1 MKRTDPSIFGR
12 QGRGGG
18 GWRRLLPVKPRVTA
32 LTLIVLVFLVWLSGV
47 AASPAASGA
56 VYVLRAVGSINP
68 GLQEFIVDGINLA
81 EREKAEALVIELDT
95 PGGLATSMREI
106 VQAISNAKVPVVV
119 YVYPRG
125 ARAASAG
132 VFITMAADV
141 AAMAPGTNIGAAHPV
156 SVGAGKLDKTM
167 SQKVVNDM
175 VAYGRS
181 MAEERGRNG
190 DWMEKA
196 IRQSVSI
203 PATEAVKLKVV
214 DLTADNLEDLLTKI
228 NGRKVDVRGKK
239 LALRTAGVPI
249 REIPEGLRF
258 RVLKYIADP
267 NIAFILMMVGLAGL
281 YFEFAHPGV
290 VLPGVIGGICL
301 LLAFFA
307 FQTLP
312 INFIGILLIFL
323 AFIFFILEFKITSYG
338 LLSVAGVV
346 SLLLGGMMLY
356 RGGEGG
362 VNISWMVLIP
372 TVVVITLFFVGVAG
386 IVFRSHLRR
395 AMTGASGMVGERGTA
410 YTPLDPA
417 GQVFVHGEYWHAVSE
432 APVAKGE
439 AVEVLEVMDLT
450 LRVRRAQ

>member
-12 QGRGGG
+12 QGRGAG
-18 GWRRLLPVKPRVTA
+18 GWRRLLPGKPWVRV
-32 LTLIVLVFLVWLSGV
+32 LTLMSLVFLVWLSGV
-47 AASPAASGA
+47 AASPAAPGA
-56 VYVLRAVGSINP
+56 VYVLRAVGSVNP

-214 DLTADNLEDLLTKI
+214 DLTADNLEDLLAKI

-239 LALRTAGVPI
+239 LALRTVGVPV

-395 AMTGASGMVGERGTA
+395 AMTGAAGMVGERGTA
-410 YTPLDPA
+410 YTPLAPE

-439 AVEVLEVMDLT
+439 VVEVLEVMDLT

>member
-1 MKRTDPSIFGR
+1 MKNKHKLILSAFILIT
-12 QGRGGG
+12 
-18 GWRRLLPVKPRVTA
+18 LLGTLLSQAHLEAAAPR
-32 LTLIVLVFLVWLSGV
+32 
-47 AASPAASGA
+47 A

-68 GLQEFIVDGINLA
+68 GLAEFIVEGIRLA
-81 EREKAEALVIELDT
+81 ERENAEALVIELDT
-95 PGGLATSMREI
+95 PGGLDTSMRQI
-106 VQAISNAKVPVVV
+106 VQTISNAKVPVVV

-132 VFITMAADV
+132 VFITLAANV

-156 SVGAGKLDKTM
+156 SIGMGKVDKTM
-167 SQKVVNDM
+167 EKKLLNDM

-181 MAEERGRNG
+181 LAGERGRNA

-203 PATEAVKLKVV
+203 PATDALKLKVV
-214 DLTADNLEDLLTKI
+214 DLMADNLEDLLTKI
-228 NGRKVDVRGKK
+228 NGRKVEVGGKP
-239 LALRTAGVPI
+239 LVLRTAGVPVK
-249 REIPEGLRF
+249 EIPEGLRF
-258 RVLKYIADP
+258 RILKYIADP

-290 VLPGVIGGICL
+290 VLPGVIGAICL

-338 LLSVAGVV
+338 LLSVAGLV
-346 SLLLGGMMLY
+346 SLLLGGMMLF

-362 VNISWMVLIP
+362 VDISWGVLIP
-372 TVVVITLFFVGVAG
+372 TVAIISLFFILVAG
-386 IVFRSHLRR
+386 IVFRSHLMRP
-395 AMTGASGMVGERGTA
+395 MTGAAGMVGEQGVA
-410 YTPLDPA
+410 YTPLNPE
-417 GQVFVHGEYWHAVSE
+417 GQIFVHGEYWQAVSD
-432 APVAKGE
+432 APVAQGE
-439 AVEVLEVMDLT
+439 AVVVLEVMDLK
-450 LRVRRAQ
+450 LRVRRA